1 MYCRWQYIQEVL
13 KEKYAEVEGAMQTK
27 LASITLQDIVDDILI
42 KQADITVDC

>member
-42 KQADITVDC
+42 KQADRTVDC